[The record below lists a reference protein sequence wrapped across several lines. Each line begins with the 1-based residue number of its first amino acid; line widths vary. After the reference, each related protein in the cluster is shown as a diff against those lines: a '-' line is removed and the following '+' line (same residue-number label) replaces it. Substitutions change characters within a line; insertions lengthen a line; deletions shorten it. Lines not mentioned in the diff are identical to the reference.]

1 VPAPGPGKALCG
13 AQRPNQPK
21 GVTCKLVAG
30 HMTDH
35 VGTGYC
41 HRHGGL
47 TPSHKVAAEKELAQ
61 QAVERYGLAVDITPA
76 VALMRAVA
84 TSYGSVL
91 YLEAKVAALTEP
103 WSEDKP
109 HVAWQMLMAERK
121 HHADVCR
128 DALRAGVERRA
139 IELAEDKA
147 RQAVALMN
155 AFAEAMGWD
164 PLDADVR
171 KAGRKALGAIGG
183 DVIEGTATDL
193 PPLNE
198 AA

>member
-1 VPAPGPGKALCG
+1 MAAAGPGKQLCG
-13 AQRPNQPK
+13 AQRPNQPV
-21 GVTCKLVAG
+21 GVTCKRVAG
-30 HMTDH
+30 AGTSHL
-35 VGTGYC
+35 GTGRC
-41 HRHGGL
+41 SRHFGNS
-47 TPSHKVAAEKELAQ
+47 PNHKAGAEKELAQ
-61 QAVERYGLAVDITPA
+61 QAVERYGLAVDVDPA

-91 YLEAKVAALTEP
+91 YLEAKVAALAEP

-164 PLDADVR
+164 PLDAEVR

-193 PPLNE
+193 PPQDE